1 MSSDLTRAVILA
13 RGLGTRMRRDAE
25 GTTLSAEQAEAAAS
39 GAKAMMPIGRPFL
52 DHVISEL
59 ADAGVSEVC
68 LVIGPE
74 HTAIRDYYD
83 TLPKARVRISYA
95 VQEEP
100 LGTANAVAAAEEF
113 VDGHR
118 FVMINGDN
126 FYHGS
131 TIAALAAVP
140 GNALAGYTRHGLLAK
155 GNVPA
160 ARLSAFAMVHAVD
173 GVLVDIVEK
182 PDAEVIATVGADAL
196 TSMNCFVFT
205 PAIFDA
211 CRAITPSARGE
222 YEIVDAVR
230 RLVAGGEA
238 VRVVTVDDGVL
249 DLSSRADVGPVQR
262 ALADHEVRL

>member
-1 MSSDLTRAVILA
+1 MSSELTRAVILA

-25 GTTLSAEQAEAAAS
+25 GTALSAEQAAAAAS

-59 ADAGVSEVC
+59 ADAGITEVC

-83 TLPKARVRISYA
+83 ALATTRVRVGYA
-95 VQEEP
+95 VQAEP

-113 VDGHR
+113 AAGHR
-118 FVMINGDN
+118 FAMINGDN
-126 FYHGS
+126 FYQAH
-131 TIAALAAVP
+131 TIGALAAVP
-140 GNALAGYTRHGLLAK
+140 GNALAGYTRHGLLTK

-160 ARLSAFAMVHAVD
+160 VRLSAFAMVRATE
-173 GVLVDIVEK
+173 GLLAEIVEK
-182 PDAEVIATVGADAL
+182 PDAEVVATVGADAL
-196 TSMNCFVFT
+196 ISMNCFTFT
-205 PAIFDA
+205 SAVFDA

-230 RLVAGGEA
+230 WLVARGEP